1 MAMFQSNMKENDT
14 KTVTIDDFKA
24 EVISEMLNF
33 IYTGSIS
40 SQDTIS
46 EIATELLA
54 AADKYQLDLLK
65 NICEEILCSILELT
79 NCVEYLVFGDMYQ
92 TFKLRR
98 RAMEVAV
105 ENIDSIFD
113 TNVFKDLFKQKPE
126 LAWEDMKASR
136 N

>member
-1 MAMFQSNMKENDT
+1 MKENDT

-98 RAMEVAV
+98 RAMEIAV
-105 ENIDSIFD
+105 ENIDSIMD
-113 TNVFKDLFKQKPE
+113 TDVFKDLFKQKPE
-126 LAWEDMKASR
+126 LAWEVMKASR